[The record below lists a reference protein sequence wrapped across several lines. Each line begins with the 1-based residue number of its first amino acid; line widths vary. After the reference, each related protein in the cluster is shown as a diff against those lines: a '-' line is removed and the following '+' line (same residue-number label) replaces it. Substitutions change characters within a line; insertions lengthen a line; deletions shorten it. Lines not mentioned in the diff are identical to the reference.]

1 MIQGYSGILAACSH
15 ARQAANWLASV
26 PRKSLADTKLRV
38 HHFFPFPLHAR
49 VYLWE
54 DFTVRVY
61 VLALTITQSFGT
73 DKILTRLC
81 NSLVWSTEGFPVCSS
96 FVGQSHSFLS
106 FRNCRWTSACIKKN
120 TLTPFNIFAVV
131 EVSLLVHALCVYVKS
146 RRLFYT
152 FCTGHLLL
160 VSTTNQSSSVSIIA
174 SATESFYFF
183 LCWLTLKMCGD
194 LCVKLFCCLNLFSR
208 LIS

>member
-26 PRKSLADTKLRV
+26 PRNSLGDTKLRV

-81 NSLVWSTEGFPVCSS
+81 NSLVWSTEGFPLCSS
-96 FVGQSHSFLS
+96 IVGQSHRFLS
-106 FRNCRWTSACIKKN
+106 FRNCRWTSVCIKK
-120 TLTPFNIFAVV
+120 TLWLHSIFLLSLKWVCWCMLFAFMSKAEGCFILFVLAIYCWSPPQTKAVQYQFLYLQLNRCTSFWAG
-131 EVSLLVHALCVYVKS
+131 SLWRCVVTCVWNY
-146 RRLFYT
+146 
-152 FCTGHLLL
+152 
-160 VSTTNQSSSVSIIA
+160 
-174 SATESFYFF
+174 SAV
-183 LCWLTLKMCGD
+183 WI
-194 LCVKLFCCLNLFSR
+194 CLAG
-208 LIS
+208 